1 MPFQKA
7 VKHEAKLRLSLAG
20 PSGSGKTYTALTLA
34 TALADGQP
42 IAVIDTERGSASK
55 YSDIF
60 SFDVMELDTFHP
72 EKFVAGIKEAQEAG
86 YAVLVIDSLSH
97 AWNGTGGLLDIVD
110 GIAKR
115 RYNGNTF
122 AAWKDATPLQNQLI
136 DTITGSTLHV
146 IVTMRAKQEY
156 SSEKNE
162 KTGKT
167 EVKKLGM
174 APIQR
179 DGMEYEFDIAADMDI
194 DNTMIVQKSRCS
206 ALSGQIIPKPDDKVA
221 DILKVWLSGEPASEK
236 PKEVQQS
243 SQLRELLGRAK
254 NRAVR
259 LDLAKDAATWLAFIR
274 QVTGIADLEEKDLT
288 VAHVGTL
295 NGHMAQIERDSKVPA
310 EVAK

>member
-72 EKFVAGIKEAQEAG
+72 EKFVAGIKEAEQAG

-206 ALSGQIIPKPDDKVA
+206 ALSGQIIPKPDGKVA
-221 DILKVWLSGEPASEK
+221 EILKVWLSGEPAPVAQLQEEK
-236 PKEVQQS
+236 PTLADVIALCESVYGPGKWPAAKARIFNPEQHGDIPD
-243 SQLRELLGRAK
+243 ELLSQKQRQRAYSMIAAYQQQK
-254 NRAVR
+254 AAQAVAGA
-259 LDLAKDAATWLAFIR
+259 AK
-274 QVTGIADLEEKDLT
+274 
-288 VAHVGTL
+288 
-295 NGHMAQIERDSKVPA
+295 
-310 EVAK
+310 